1 MRKAILVF
9 VLISVSTIAGI
20 KSKPVGSPST
30 KADAERGKY
39 LVENVSMCGQC
50 HTPRGGNGELIRSQ
64 WLNGAPIPTPNP
76 YPDRPWSEFAPR
88 ISGLLQYSDDQALQL
103 LTEGTSR
110 TGKPLRGPMPPFRMS
125 DQDARDIISYL
136 RSLK

>member
-9 VLISVSTIAGI
+9 ILISATTIAGNT
-20 KSKPVGSPST
+20 SKPAGRALT
-30 KADAERGKY
+30 KAEAERGKY
-39 LVENVSMCGQC
+39 LVENVAMCGQC
-50 HTPRGGNGELIRSQ
+50 HTPRGGNGELLRSQ

-76 YPDRPWSEFAPR
+76 YPGRLWSEFAPR
-88 ISGLLQYSDDQALQL
+88 ISGLLQYSDDQARQL

-125 DQDARDIISYL
+125 NQDARDIISYL